1 MMGSMS
7 TSARAS
13 LRSSPMD
20 HADTPAAEQLTLL
33 AATETPARFRLS
45 RETRERGLRHV
56 AEIRQMLAAR
66 ADAAP
71 AAEIARQPQHRA
83 A

>member
-1 MMGSMS
+1 MMESMS

-33 AATETPARFRLS
+33 AATQTPARFRLS

-66 ADAAP
+66 ADAASGS
-71 AAEIARQPQHRA
+71 AVALQPEHRA